1 MRISSHFAFLLSS
14 ATAAALLT
22 GCSGGGA
29 QFPAANA
36 PVTPLGQSVRTVQT
50 IGVNHDPSTSF
61 LPRSAWLPNVPL
73 AQRKGFVNVAGVNAL
88 HGNQTIISEIAYNTV
103 SVYGRN
109 GQLNALLTIGLSEP
123 QGLATDAAENLYVA
137 NTLKSNIFV
146 YPKPYTSSKLTL
158 NDANQYPSGVAVSQT
173 GIVGVTNNQ
182 SVAGGPG
189 SVTFYAKGSTVAC
202 ATVSDPNWSRV
213 YFGAFDASGTLYID
227 GQNSTGHTLVGDV
240 SGGCSATS
248 ITTLS
253 VGNTIQF
260 PGGVQVL
267 SGNILIDDQM
277 VPAVY
282 TYGPPSGGS
291 LGSPIAT
298 TMLMTGTDPVTI
310 AMMKDGL
317 SLWAASNIGQA
328 GGFKYTYPGG
338 QFIKSI
344 TDGFII
350 TIGIAVN
357 PAAKP

>member
-1 MRISSHFAFLLSS
+1 MRISSHPSFWLSS
-14 ATAAALLT
+14 AAAAALLA

-36 PVTPLGQSVRTVQT
+36 PLTPLRQSVRI
-50 IGVNHDPSTSF
+50 IGLNHDPSMSI

-73 AQRKGFVNVAGVNAL
+73 TQRKGFVNVAGVNAL
-88 HGNQTIISEIAYNTV
+88 HGNQTIISEIAFNTV

-109 GQLNALLTIGLSEP
+109 GQLNAILSTGLSEP

-137 NTLKSNIFV
+137 NTLKNNVLV
-146 YPKPYTSSKLTL
+146 YPKPYRSARLTL
-158 NDANQYPSGVAVSQT
+158 SDANQYPAGVAVSQT

-182 SVAGGPG
+182 SVSGGSG
-189 SVTFYAKGSTVAC
+189 SVSFYAKGSTVPC
-202 ATVSDPNWSRV
+202 VTVSDPNWSRF
-213 YFGAFDASGTLYID
+213 YFAAFDASGTLYVD

-240 SGGCSATS
+240 SGGCGATS
-248 ITTLS
+248 ITTLT

-260 PGGVQVL
+260 PGGVQVQ

-277 VPAVY
+277 VPAIY

-298 TMLMTGTDPVTI
+298 TLLTSGTDPVTF

-317 SLWAASNIGQA
+317 SFWAASNGAQA

-338 QFIKSI
+338 LLTKSI
-344 TDGFII
+344 TDGFLIA
-350 TIGIAVN
+350 IGVAVN
-357 PAAKP
+357 PAAAP